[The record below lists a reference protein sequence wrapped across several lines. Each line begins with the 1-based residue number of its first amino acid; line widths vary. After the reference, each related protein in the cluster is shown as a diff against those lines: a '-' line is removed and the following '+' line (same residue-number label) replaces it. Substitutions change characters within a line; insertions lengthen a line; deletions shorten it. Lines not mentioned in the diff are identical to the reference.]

1 MEFWAP
7 WIGKK
12 TTKSAM
18 VLNTEFKKIH
28 TSKVPSENAELAVTE
43 NDLLN
48 DLLKQPVC
56 VPPHTSPPPSSKTGL
71 EMAKYLFSSCRM
83 KWCKNYAKSVDYTW
97 EEQGW
102 TSYSG

>member
-1 MEFWAP
+1 
-7 WIGKK
+7 
-12 TTKSAM
+12 M

-48 DLLKQPVC
+48 DLLNQPVC
-56 VPPHTSPPPSSKTGL
+56 VPPHTPPPPSSKTGL
-71 EMAKYLFSSCRM
+71 EMAKYYLFFSSYRM
-83 KWCKNYAKSVDYTW
+83 KWCENYAKSVDYRW

-102 TSYSG
+102 TSCFG